1 MAAAEELLVNG
12 FVADPAVC
20 RCHGRVDDKSVVVR
34 CRLTVCNLVAIEAIQ
49 TLFRVGAQLEFVD
62 YRKLRVPMA
71 LGALA
76 ARPHKRRARL
86 LYDRAWPARIDEVG
100 RKNQSRRDGDRN
112 EYAAKIHSL
121 IN

>member
-12 FVADPAVC
+12 FVADPTIC

-49 TLFRVGAQLEFVD
+49 ALFRMGAQLEFVD
-62 YRKLRVPMA
+62 YRKLRVAMA
-71 LGALA
+71 LRALA

-86 LYDRAWPARIDEVG
+86 LYDHPWPARIDEVG
-100 RKNQSRRDGDRN
+100 RKNQSRRMVIAMNTPR
-112 EYAAKIHSL
+112 KFIP
-121 IN
+121 